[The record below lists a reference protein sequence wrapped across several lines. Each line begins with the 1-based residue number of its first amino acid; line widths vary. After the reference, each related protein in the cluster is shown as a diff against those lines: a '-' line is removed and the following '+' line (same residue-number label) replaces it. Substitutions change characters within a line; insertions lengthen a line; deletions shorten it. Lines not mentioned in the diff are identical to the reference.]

1 MLAATCTMLEI
12 LRSSNF
18 YLICYSVFTM
28 HKEDESQKGNE
39 RYSPTRSM
47 CVGSPCAKK
56 ASPLF
61 VYFTQNAC
69 RNS

>member
-47 CVGSPCAKK
+47 CGVTMRKESKPTVCLFYAK
-56 ASPLF
+56 
-61 VYFTQNAC
+61 C
-69 RNS
+69 M